1 MKVELNKRSSK
12 ILEMLCD
19 KLDYPSEYVLRIAI
33 FELARWMLGTP
44 KEFIVFEKKDWD
56 ETLEKAKKEV
66 DDYWREHPEEARKKG
81 IKVREPGKSN
91 QKWE

>member
-1 MKVELNKRSSK
+1 MKVELNERSSK
-12 ILEMLCD
+12 ILEMLVD

-56 ETLEKAKKEV
+56 ETLAKAKKDV
-66 DDYWREHPEEARKKG
+66 DDYWRTHPEEARKKG
-81 IKVREPGKSN
+81 IKVK
-91 QKWE
+91 